1 MLEAVESSSTFSY
14 SVFSFVSDDA
24 RETSIPIGVAL
35 WSAQQRWWRVRFLQ
49 QGERLSRF
57 NMKENFPFVTLIQG
71 KLNQWMQKGIPYEGT
86 KHEAF
91 ENAWWKSA
99 KNWLIHRIRL
109 SDPRPIDCIDPD
121 REIEPLYESV
131 VSPGRGL
138 RDQRARVISQINQC
152 LAGLEREFKKHDLA
166 GFGGSPIRASK
177 ARVGPSGTVVVEGV
191 IDACSDLVAQASG
204 ASRGSGHRGQ
214 A

>member
-1 MLEAVESSSTFSY
+1 MKRHSIKNLLPY
-14 SVFSFVSDDA
+14 SVVPMARLRQASPRRGRPWRFSAGRS
-24 RETSIPIGVAL
+24 
-35 WSAQQRWWRVRFLQ
+35 Q
-49 QGERLSRF
+49 
-57 NMKENFPFVTLIQG
+57 
-71 KLNQWMQKGIPYEGT
+71 
-86 KHEAF
+86 
-91 ENAWWKSA
+91 
-99 KNWLIHRIRL
+99 
-109 SDPRPIDCIDPD
+109 
-121 REIEPLYESV
+121 REIRRSR
-131 VSPGRGL
+131 SGRIAIRNDRPGRNRIAGREGRLASSHNGHGGSCTPAALRDLAAWLLVARSNRPNVGLTGFAKKPRIPALRSLMCDMRRGL

-152 LAGLEREFKKHDLA
+152 LAGLKREFKKHDLA